1 MVFAYAVVERE
12 AAFVSA
18 GWPLATC
25 DRVAYWRG
33 LDHTPLPALGIWG
46 DCSQG
51 RGHGAVAVELLGLAV
66 KLLGGWACHDG
77 LAAAIMMLEPI
88 ARAPAVT
95 SAHAPVLEHIASAP
109 AVIAACAPRLELIT
123 SGGTRDLGREVPGSA
138 PGEASVE
145 SVQSN
150 WCRLDWWHHV
160 GRC

>member
-1 MVFAYAVVERE
+1 MPRPHHSGAID
-12 AAFVSA
+12 
-18 GWPLATC
+18 L
-25 DRVAYWRG
+25 RG
-33 LDHTPLPALGIWG
+33 
-46 DCSQG
+46 
-51 RGHGAVAVELLGLAV
+51 GHGTVVFELLGPVV
-66 KLLGGWACHDG
+66 KLLGGWVCRHDG

-95 SAHAPVLEHIASAP
+95 SAHAPVLEHVASAP

-150 WCRLDWWHHV
+150 WCRLV
-160 GRC
+160 GGIMLADAD